1 MRRERCC
8 FFFFFSEDGISL
20 LKHVLLIEN
29 CCVISSNNQF
39 SALASVCFFC
49 LCFCFCFFCFLVN
62 LTFSQLRPLAHASI
76 EINSIKV
83 GPNCNLIPHQFDI
96 WPLRY
101 RQESERIG
109 NSIKTAQKCKQF
121 FFFFLELFSI
131 SFRSKTSCQNHQRIQ
146 LNPYDN
152 NLSKCIRYYQNN
164 CLILSSLLNLIS

>member
-1 MRRERCC
+1 MLITTISIKAKCDRRTMRRERCC

-76 EINSIKV
+76 ELNSIKV
-83 GPNCNLIPHQFDI
+83 GPNGNLIPHQFDI

-101 RQESERIG
+101 RYESERSR
-109 NSIKTAQKCKQF
+109 NSIKTAQKCEQF
-121 FFFFLELFSI
+121 FCFLLFFF
-131 SFRSKTSCQNHQRIQ
+131 
-146 LNPYDN
+146 
-152 NLSKCIRYYQNN
+152 NL
-164 CLILSSLLNLIS
+164 